1 MRQAPIPG
9 LSSNAGLKVM
19 RADWFWIDARCMQNQ
34 CRASPK
40 HKLHCYE
47 RCSLLPPLVWPRA
60 GDVLAAQRLPL
71 AVVCNA
77 CAAIVDVAS
86 KACKACTSILKAR
99 FAVHCFSKVA
109 TLTKDRDHS
118 ERRFHLDCKIQ
129 LFHTCI
135 NGAAV
140 QMHFLKVIRGFNST
154 VGCFCAREPTPT
166 HPLHFQRHAHD

>member
-1 MRQAPIPG
+1 MPG

-19 RADWFWIDARCMQNQ
+19 HADWFWMDAWCMQNQ
-34 CRASPK
+34 RRASPK

-86 KACKACTSILKAR
+86 KACKAWKACTLILKAR
-99 FAVHCFSKVA
+99 FAVHCFSKGSNPD
-109 TLTKDRDHS
+109 KGPGP
-118 ERRFHLDCKIQ
+118 RFHLDCKIQ

-135 NGAAV
+135 DGAAV

-166 HPLHFQRHAHD
+166 HPLHSQRQAHG